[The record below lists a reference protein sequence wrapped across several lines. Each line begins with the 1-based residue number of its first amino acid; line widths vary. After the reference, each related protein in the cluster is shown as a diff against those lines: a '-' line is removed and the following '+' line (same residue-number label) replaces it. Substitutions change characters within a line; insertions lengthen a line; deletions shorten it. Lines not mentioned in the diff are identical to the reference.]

1 MNCSEGEA
9 SRASGSLAHR
19 NPKRERRGQVDT
31 PQYLALPPGFQR
43 KRETSLARIIHEGVG
58 RNEQLAMLPELR
70 SLTKRRMAHNVLER
84 V

>member
-1 MNCSEGEA
+1 MTLLRRTSLRPFA
-9 SRASGSLAHR
+9 TQRALR
-19 NPKRERRGQVDT
+19 
-31 PQYLALPPGFQR
+31 
-43 KRETSLARIIHEGVG
+43 LARIIHEGVG

>member
-1 MNCSEGEA
+1 MDKNRITAATALSELRIRTA
-9 SRASGSLAHR
+9 LISRHA
-19 NPKRERRGQVDT
+19 
-31 PQYLALPPGFQR
+31 
-43 KRETSLARIIHEGVG
+43 LARIIHEGVG

>member
-1 MNCSEGEA
+1 LLSDARFAGA
-9 SRASGSLAHR
+9 IL
-19 NPKRERRGQVDT
+19 VD
-31 PQYLALPPGFQR
+31 A
-43 KRETSLARIIHEGVG
+43 SLARASFSRADLAGVNLSGAEGVG